1 MKLSD
6 YAKLQGISYR
16 TAWNQYKSGRLG
28 VPAKQLPTG
37 TIIVDVPTKPQ
48 KVIVYARV
56 SSHDQ
61 KKDLLPQIERCMKH
75 LKKLSISANDVV
87 TEIGSGMN
95 GKRRKLLGVISDP
108 DVTHVVVEHRD
119 RFMRFGSEFVEAALN
134 SRGAKLIVVDDSEL
148 DDDLVQDMVS
158 VLTSFCARLYGRRS
172 ATNRAKKMMEAAN
185 GEE

>member
-1 MKLSD
+1 MKLSE
-6 YAKLQGISYR
+6 YAKSQGISYR
-16 TAWNQYKSGRLG
+16 TVWNQYKAGKLG
-28 VPAKQLPTG
+28 VPARQLPTG
-37 TIIVDVPTKPQ
+37 TIIVDVPIKPH

-61 KKDLLPQIERCMKH
+61 KKDLLPQVERCMKH
-75 LKKLSISANDVV
+75 LKKLNISVSDVV
-87 TEIGSGMN
+87 TEVGSGMN
-95 GKRRKLLGVISDP
+95 GKRRKLLSVLSDP

-134 SRGAKLIVVDDSEL
+134 SKGAKLIVIDDSEL

-158 VLTSFCARLYGRRS
+158 VLTSFCARLYGKRS
-172 ATNRAKKMMEAAN
+172 AKNRAKKMMEAGD